1 MKQSP
6 VFTKTYDLLLWLI
19 PATAKWPRTQRH
31 LLTRRVQEAALNF
44 QDLILRAGLSP
55 NEQKDPFLSEADI
68 ELARL
73 RFYLRLCQDL
83 HFLSMGQYEHVMRM
97 VTEVG
102 RLLGGWRKSLGA
114 IS

>member
-6 VFTKTYDLLLWLI
+6 IFTKTYDLLLWLV

-55 NEQKDPFLSEADI
+55 DEQKDVFLAEADI

-73 RFYLRLCQDL
+73 RFYLRFCKDL
-83 HFLSMGQYEHVMRM
+83 NFLRIGLPCGQW
-97 VTEVG
+97 VG
-102 RLLGGWRKSLGA
+102 RF
-114 IS
+114 ISSS

>member
-6 VFTKTYDLLLWLI
+6 IFTKTYDLLLWLI

-31 LLTRRVQEAALNF
+31 LLTHRVQEAVLNF

-55 NEQKDPFLSEADI
+55 DDQKAPFLAEADV

-73 RFYLRLCQDL
+73 RFYLRFCRDL
-83 HFLSMGQYEHVMRM
+83 HFLSLGQYEHVSRM

-102 RLLGGWRKSLGA
+102 RLLGGWRRSLVA
-114 IS
+114 ID